1 MHCLT
6 CVLFTR
12 VKFRNYATVEKHPKE
27 HSVPFFMGG
36 GWGVGGCG
44 GGGFLMLIRGN
55 NLE

>member
-36 GWGVGGCG
+36 AGGGCEWWGV
-44 GGGFLMLIRGN
+44 LMLIPGN
-55 NLE
+55 KLE

>member
-27 HSVPFFMGG
+27 HSVPFFY
-36 GWGVGGCG
+36 G
-44 GGGFLMLIRGN
+44 GGGGGCEWWGVLMLIRGN

>member
-36 GWGVGGCG
+36 GGGGCEWWG
-44 GGGFLMLIRGN
+44 ILMLIRGN
-55 NLE
+55 KLE

>member
-27 HSVPFFMGG
+27 HSVPFFL
-36 GWGVGGCG
+36 WG
-44 GGGFLMLIRGN
+44 GGGGVGVSGGGFFC
-55 NLE
+55 

>member
-27 HSVPFFMGG
+27 HSVPFFYGGGGGGGGGG
-36 GWGVGGCG
+36 GWV
-44 GGGFLMLIRGN
+44 LMLIRGN

>member
-36 GWGVGGCG
+36 GGGWGGVCG
-44 GGGFLMLIRGN
+44 GGF
-55 NLE
+55 

>member
-27 HSVPFFMGG
+27 HSVLFFMGG
-36 GWGVGGCG
+36 GGGGCEWWGV
-44 GGGFLMLIRGN
+44 LMLIRGN

>member
-27 HSVPFFMGG
+27 HSVPFFY
-36 GWGVGGCG
+36 G
-44 GGGFLMLIRGN
+44 GGGGCEWWGVLMLIRGN